1 MARAGTRAGWGCCT
15 AFLFDTLRV
24 MTKYIPTI
32 GLEIHA
38 ELSTQRKMFCDC
50 LNDETE
56 LSPNVNVCPICL
68 GHPGTIPTPNER
80 AIAYVVTTGLAL
92 NCRIARFSKFDRKN
106 YFYPDLPKAYQ
117 ISQYDQPFCAEGFL
131 VLPHRKKKIRIT
143 RIHLEEDTAKL
154 AHAVDGKSSLVD
166 FNRAGVP
173 LMELVTE
180 PDFHSAEDVV
190 EFAREFQLILRYLGV
205 SDGDMEKGHMRIEA
219 NISIA
224 PEGSPTLGTKVEVKN
239 LNSFRA
245 VGGAVAYEIERH
257 RRALDAGERLT
268 QETRGWDEAKQE
280 TYSQR
285 SKEEAHDYRYFPEPD
300 IPPLTFDDAYIELAR
315 AQIVELPQDRRERF
329 SREYN
334 LSETQADL
342 LAGDQ
347 ALAEFFE
354 DAVSELRA
362 LDERGDT
369 GMVYNYLTSDIQ
381 GLLSASGMVLSQTKL
396 EPEHLARL
404 VAFLGQG
411 KISSRVAKDVL
422 KQSLETGRDPES
434 ILTEEKLFQV
444 SDTGALDGM
453 VQEVIDKNEKVCY
466 DYRNGKEAALQFLV
480 GQVMAKTRGAAN
492 PEVVRTVLKEKL
504 SQ

>member
-1 MARAGTRAGWGCCT
+1 M
-15 AFLFDTLRV
+15 
-24 MTKYIPTI
+24 YIPTI

-38 ELSTQRKMFCDC
+38 ELATQRKMFCDC

-68 GHPGTIPTPNER
+68 GHPGTLPTPNQT
-80 AIAYVVTTGLAL
+80 AIEYVIKTGLAL
-92 NCRIARFSKFDRKN
+92 NCRISRFSKFDRKN

-117 ISQYDQPFCAEGFL
+117 ISQYDQPLCAEGFL
-131 VLPHRKKKIRIT
+131 ILPHSKKKIRIT

-154 AHAVDGKSSLVD
+154 AHAADGKSSLVD

-180 PDFHSAEDVV
+180 PDFHSAEEVV

-205 SDGDMEKGHMRIEA
+205 SDGDMEKGHLRIEA
-219 NISIA
+219 NISVA
-224 PEGSPTLGTKVEVKN
+224 PEGSSRLGTKVEVKN

-245 VGGAVAYEIERH
+245 VGGAVEYEIKRH
-257 RRALDAGERLT
+257 GAALDAGERLT
-268 QETRGWDEAKQE
+268 QETRGWDETKQE

-300 IPPLTFDDAYIELAR
+300 IPPLTFDDAYIERVR
-315 AQIVELPQDRRERF
+315 AYIGELPAARRERF
-329 SREYN
+329 SQEYN
-334 LSETQADL
+334 LSAAQADL
-342 LAGDQ
+342 LVGDVP
-347 ALAEFFE
+347 LADFFE
-354 DAVSELRA
+354 KAVSELRA
-362 LDERGDT
+362 LDPHGDA
-369 GMVYNYLTSDIQ
+369 GMVYNYLTSDVQ
-381 GLLSASGMVLSQTKL
+381 GLLSVSGMVLEETKL
-396 EPEHLARL
+396 QPEHLAHI
-404 VAFLGQG
+404 VAFLGEH

-422 KQSLETGRDPES
+422 KRSLETGRDPES
-434 ILTEEKLFQV
+434 ILTEENLFQV
-444 SDTGALDGM
+444 SDGNAIEQV

-466 DYRNGKEAALQFLV
+466 DYRSGKEAALQFLV

-492 PEVVRTVLKEKL
+492 PEIVRTVLKEKL

>member
-1 MARAGTRAGWGCCT
+1 M
-15 AFLFDTLRV
+15 
-24 MTKYIPTI
+24 YIPTI

-38 ELSTQRKMFCDC
+38 ELATRRKMFCDC

-68 GHPGTIPTPNER
+68 GHPGTLPVANER
-80 AIAYVVTTGLAL
+80 AIAYVVKTGSAL
-92 NCRIARFSKFDRKN
+92 NCRIGRFSKFDRKN

-117 ISQYDQPFCAEGFL
+117 ISQYDQPLCAEGFL
-131 VLPHRKKKIRIT
+131 TLPQSKKKIRIT
-143 RIHLEEDTAKL
+143 RIHLEEDTARL
-154 AHAVDGKSSLVD
+154 AHAADGKSSLVD

-180 PDFHSAEDVV
+180 PDFHAAQDVV

-224 PEGSPTLGTKVEVKN
+224 RADANTLGTKVEVKN

-245 VGGAVAYEIERH
+245 VEGAIAYEIARQE
-257 RRALDAGERLT
+257 AVYVDGGVIK
-268 QETRGWDEAKQE
+268 QETRGWNEATQE

-300 IPPLTFDDAYIELAR
+300 LPPLTFDDAYLDTIR
-315 AQIVELPQDRRERF
+315 AQITELPQARRERF
-329 SREYN
+329 SQEYN

-342 LAGDQ
+342 LVGDMTM
-347 ALAEFFE
+347 ADFFE
-354 DAVSELRA
+354 KTVSELRA
-362 LDERGDT
+362 LDEYGDA
-369 GMVYNYLTSDIQ
+369 GMVYNYLVSDIQ
-381 GLLSASGMVLSQTKL
+381 GVLSATGMALSETKL
-396 EPEHLARL
+396 QPEHLAHI
-404 VAFLGQG
+404 VVFLGQN

-422 KQSLETGRDPES
+422 KKSMDTGRDPEGVL
-434 ILTEEKLFQV
+434 IEENLFQV
-444 SDTGALDGM
+444 SDVGALDAV
-453 VQEVIDKNEKVCY
+453 VQEIIDKNEKVCF
-466 DYRNGKEAALQFLV
+466 DYKNGKEAALQFLV

-492 PEVVRTVLKEKL
+492 PEIVRTVLKGKL
-504 SQ
+504 LI